1 MQVQA
6 NRSII
11 GTCAHECVGVVASTV
26 TALQAAAITNGIHQL
41 LLNCVAD
48 THALLALKAFQPTQ
62 PASAPKMAQVA
73 RTDHKQARTAARA
86 VRAAAKAARS
96 ESVGMHT
103 ISASGEYPHGLHTS
117 GDKLKALVAFSGRGQ
132 SNGQECPKLF
142 LVILLL
148 HQSALR
154 VCT

>member
-1 MQVQA
+1 MSLWVLWRQQ
-6 NRSII
+6 SL
-11 GTCAHECVGVVASTV
+11 G
-26 TALQAAAITNGIHQL
+26 LQAAAITNGIHQL

-96 ESVGMHT
+96 DSVGMHT
-103 ISASGEYPHGLHTS
+103 VSASGEYPHGLHTS
-117 GDKLKALVAFSGRGQ
+117 GDMLKVFWQGVSQMGRIAV
-132 SNGQECPKLF
+132 SCFWLSCCCPECTRL
-142 LVILLL
+142 
-148 HQSALR
+148 
-154 VCT
+154 CT